1 MARIKKKYIITVAV
15 MVVALIVALS
25 FLLRP
30 EAVDTGAVEGEN
42 GTPVETVIAGKGDI
56 ASVSVVSGKLK
67 ALHEVNVV
75 AKVTGNVKEITSL
88 VGQSINKGD
97 TIFVIDDTDI
107 KAQLDQAQAALS
119 MAEANYRQNRERFEN
134 AKKDLERGE
143 LLFEQGAIS
152 EQALEQMRAAAS
164 DAGLQVL
171 EAQLAQAKASYDMML
186 KQYKECWVTSP
197 IDGMVAYI
205 NVGVGEMVS
214 PGAPVAMV
222 VDMSAVVLEGSI
234 GESLINHVEKQ
245 EDIEIRI
252 PSAGEK
258 PFNGTIKEI
267 SPAADQRTGLFG
279 LKVLI
284 DNPDGAIKPGM
295 FAEADLVKDSRQDV
309 VYIPSSAVLSKN
321 GDRFVYIVEG
331 GKAVY
336 REVATGIGGDGTIEI
351 ISGVKEGEEVIV
363 RGQNYLND
371 GDTVRVVRGDGQ

>member
-1 MARIKKKYIITVAV
+1 VARIKKKYIITVAV

-75 AKVTGNVKEITSL
+75 AKVTGNVKEITSQ

>member
-1 MARIKKKYIITVAV
+1 VARIKKKYIITIAV
-15 MVVALIVALS
+15 VIVALVAVLS
-25 FLLRP
+25 FINRP
-30 EAVDTGAVEGEN
+30 KATDTDAVEDAG
-42 GTPVETVIAGKGDI
+42 GTPVETVVAGKGDI

-75 AKVTGNVKEITSL
+75 AKVTGKVKEITSQ

-107 KAQLDQAQAALS
+107 KSQLDQAQAALS
-119 MAEANYRQNRERFEN
+119 MAEANYRQNKERYEN

-171 EAQLAQAKASYDMML
+171 EAQLAQAKAAHDMAL

-197 IDGMVAYI
+197 IDGIVAYI
-205 NVGVGEMVS
+205 NVGIGETVS

-234 GESLINHVEKQ
+234 GESLINNVESQ
-245 EDIEIRI
+245 GTIDVRI
-252 PSAGEK
+252 PSAMDESVK
-258 PFNGTIKEI
+258 GTIREI
-267 SPAADQRTGLFG
+267 SPAADARTGLFG
-279 LKVLI
+279 LKVEI
-284 DNPDGAIKPGM
+284 DNPEGVIKPGM
-295 FAEADLVKDSRQDV
+295 FAEADLVKEARQDAV
-309 VYIPSSAVLSKN
+309 HIPSAAVLAKN
-321 GDRFVYIVEG
+321 GDRYVYIVEG
-331 GKAVY
+331 DKAVY
-336 REVATGIGGDGTIEI
+336 REVVTGIGGDGTVEI
-351 ISGVKEGEEVIV
+351 INGVEEGEEVVV

>member
-1 MARIKKKYIITVAV
+1 MARIKKRYIITIAV
-15 MVVALIVALS
+15 VVVALVVILS
-25 FLLRP
+25 FINRP
-30 EAVDTGAVEGEN
+30 KVADTGAMEEGN
-42 GTPVETVIAGKGDI
+42 GTPVETAAAQKGDI
-56 ASVSVVSGKLK
+56 ASVAVISGKLG

-75 AKVTGNVKEITSL
+75 AKVTGKVKEITSQ
-88 VGQSINKGD
+88 VGQPINKGE

-119 MAEANYRQNRERFEN
+119 MAEANYRQNKERFEN
-134 AKKDLERGE
+134 AKKDLERAE

-197 IDGMVAYI
+197 IDGIVAYI
-205 NVGVGEMVS
+205 NVGIGETVS

-234 GESLINHVEKQ
+234 GESLINNVESQ
-245 EDIEIRI
+245 GTIDVRI
-252 PSAGEK
+252 PSAMDESVK
-258 PFNGTIKEI
+258 GTIREI
-267 SPAADQRTGLFG
+267 SPAADARTGLFG
-279 LKVLI
+279 LKVEI
-284 DNPDGAIKPGM
+284 DNPEGVIKPGM
-295 FAEADLVKDSRQDV
+295 FAEADLVKEARQDAV
-309 VYIPSSAVLSKN
+309 HIPSAAVLAKN
-321 GDRFVYIVEG
+321 GDRYVYIVEG
-331 GKAVY
+331 DKAVY
-336 REVATGIGGDGTIEI
+336 REVVTGIGGDGTVEI
-351 ISGVKEGEEVIV
+351 INGVEEGEEVVV

>member
-75 AKVTGNVKEITSL
+75 AKVTGNVKEITSQ